1 MTEGR
6 DIERE
11 GETIND
17 LALKERTFDV
27 RILFIVFLLY
37 EKDVNSAIAFCLH
50 LDHSILRK
58 ILSRTTLFLPGGMST
73 ANLADLTLASAIGV
87 MKNKYRKQ

>member
-1 MTEGR
+1 MPEGG

-17 LALKERTFDV
+17 LALKEWTFDV
-27 RILFIVFLLY
+27 RILFIVFLVY
-37 EKDVNSAIAFCLH
+37 EKNVNSAIALCLH

-58 ILSRTTLFLPGGMST
+58 ILKPHYLI
-73 ANLADLTLASAIGV
+73 LTRWYVNRQFS
-87 MKNKYRKQ
+87 